1 MIYYYRTDVLW
12 NFAKCFCYCR
22 RKKELIELYYAGYLE
37 CDEVAMFTTSN
48 ERDAW
53 LSEDSLFDR
62 VKLTEKEAYDIV
74 GDDYLLERD
83 DIVSNIIWMT
93 HPRNIISNM
102 ITLGKIISR

>member
-1 MIYYYRTDVLW
+1 M
-12 NFAKCFCYCR
+12 
-22 RKKELIELYYAGYLE
+22 YYAGYLE